1 MRITV
6 EAQLTLPD
14 MQLSTAFQT
23 FRLYVKNLEGK
34 AHARCE
40 SLVKVNQPLVQ
51 FLESNINPVAQILS
65 SIDRLREYVKEI
77 AEALNSHLANYH
89 SVDSSKI

>member
-51 FLESNINPVAQILS
+51 FLESNISPVAQILS
-65 SIDRLREYVKEI
+65 SIDRLRAYVQEI